1 MANSG
6 SLVVRFPVS
15 LAFPEASG
23 LGNLTRSFA
32 GKKSN
37 EKKKENPPPDKSC
50 TNPRV
55 LSHSCWIF
63 SWGWQLRRML
73 NTADKGRSL
82 ETPQYLSTEQ

>member
-1 MANSG
+1 MLMSRLSTDGRTTECEDRARILEQNSQ
-6 SLVVRFPVS
+6 
-15 LAFPEASG
+15 
-23 LGNLTRSFA
+23 
-32 GKKSN
+32 K
-37 EKKKENPPPDKSC
+37 PPPDKSC

-82 ETPQYLSTEQ
+82 ETPQILSTEQPQVHDVSIWRRGV